1 MPAIVYDL
9 KSKGSKAYLKLSDEI
24 LKKNNNKEA
33 A

>member
-1 MPAIVYDL
+1 MPAIVYDR
-9 KSKGSKAYLKLSDEI
+9 KSKGSQAYLKLADEI